1 MDNLAEVRPPIEIF
15 RIRNSQ
21 LNVNQYAEYDLQ
33 LSNENNST
41 IMLLDHFQL
50 KLSPPY
56 NAHLLIIKDLI
67 TPKEIEL
74 HIQMKIFTNNFLTSI
89 SMMKLFV
96 FISQYDFHV

>member
-1 MDNLAEVRPPIEIF
+1 MNNLAEIRPPIEIF

-21 LNVNQYAEYDLQ
+21 LNLNQYAEYDLQ
-33 LSNENNST
+33 ITNENNST
-41 IMLLDHFQL
+41 EMLLENFQL

-56 NAHLLIIKDLI
+56 NAHLMIIKELNI
-67 TPKEIEL
+67 FKEIEL

-96 FISQYDFHV
+96 FISQYDFQI